1 TLTLSGNNTFSGGT
15 VLNSGSLNLGS
26 PGALS
31 TVGTVI
37 FNGGVLQYSPSNQ
50 TDYSG
55 RFSTASNQV
64 YKIDTNSEDVTFSAP
79 LNSAGTLLEKI
90 GEGKLIFSDLSR
102 FTAGGFTTTISGG
115 DLVLPTND
123 PSLLTANSLFSGAGT
138 LRIEPISPSFG
149 SNITLSSLS
158 FGSGIFGGVTG
169 STFGSLVLGKSGNA
183 VDLLLDGLP
192 SNVSVNSDQTYYGS
206 EVTVPSGANVGVRTF
221 AGGTLSLIAQTDIHI
236 YDTINVTGAGGV
248 ILKTSQDTAVGG
260 TGTYDLGA
268 YYDANTGSA
277 GHLGK
282 INFDGTVGQF
292 FKTQDGSTAAN
303 LKDYTLASSLDVLK
317 DGSRSGYF
325 ALSADINAA
334 SFHGT
339 DANSNPVYYSSVVDG
354 TFTGIFAGLGHE
366 ISNLQLT
373 NAHAYT
379 GMFAQISSA
388 TIQDIALSSFSVS
401 APNHYTG
408 SLVGRAHGTVELA
421 GIILKNSSISSPN
434 HNYIG
439 GLIGYSDYGTIL
451 NSWIINTQVAGHY
464 MTGGIAGRSLF
475 STVTNVHNVNSSVTA
490 TGNHH
495 TGGLFGD
502 MYNQTSTVISNSS
515 SSGNITSNQQQ
526 VGGLVGRFSGSLVNS
541 YSTGDVY
548 GSDYVGGLVGVQYNT
563 QTHTGIYST
572 GDVTASVQRSGGLF
586 GQLQR
591 GGTILNS
598 YASGTIKQIS
608 HAFAGGLVG
617 INEGGQAVIF
627 DNSYFDGDVIGNG
640 YLGGII
646 GSSNGPTTIRNGS
659 YVSAS
664 LIQGSGAFI
673 GGLVGISNNTVV
685 IKDAYVTTANINAS
699 DNGNTV
705 GGLVGQAAQ
714 VQAENTYVGNSS
726 AGGTTITSRHLTGGL
741 VGKMS
746 GGYIR
751 NAYFK
756 GTIDNTS
763 HNMSQY
769 GGIVGHLT
777 PGSYLSNV
785 FYNIDATQ
793 INGAATATMAG
804 IYNDQY
810 NDWFNSYTVNG
821 DHRDIASKALDIDAY
836 LTKSGDYYLIQTVQD
851 GVSQSDLS
859 DMLGFTLSTLTGS
872 ANAYKFRLTAD
883 LDMSVATTPFIPY
896 FSGAELIGTNSGG
909 SDFHVNNF
917 SWAQSTSNVGFLG
930 FVQKSLIEDI
940 TVNTVAYSGQS
951 VGQTN
956 SIVGADY
963 VGAVMGSMYQGKIHN
978 VHAVLGGAITADNY
992 VGGVVGFLESAPM
1005 GVVSATRLSGV
1016 GYDASLISASN
1027 DYVGGIGGR
1036 FINTAMKEID
1046 VDLNVSGRQFV
1057 GGVAGYAQGNAGY
1070 TDAFIEQGSS
1080 IDIHSTATSITASS
1094 GMVGGL
1100 FGEAHSGTNGRDWST
1115 TASVTGG
1122 SDYVGGLVGFL
1133 RTGSLTNVHSTGA
1146 NVIQTGSSHVGGL
1159 FGYFQGTAVANATTL
1174 ADVTGSGYYT
1184 GGMAGIFQASTATNV
1199 HASGNVTAVNH
1210 YAGGL
1215 IGYSHSG
1222 AISNASAVGRVDA
1235 TSKNY
1240 VGGLIGYATSTTV
1253 SDATASGDVAGTSY
1267 IGGFIG
1273 RTDREVL
1280 NSSASGNVSTD
1291 GKYVGGLVGYQEG
1304 YGAVDSNATGSVSGT
1319 SWVGGLTGL
1328 LNGSTSYIKGSFAT
1342 GSVTGSQDF
1351 VGGLVGA
1358 LDGSIEKLPS
1368 DIPLNRGSQFSYAA
1382 GAVDGIYDVGGLV
1395 GRANSSSSVED
1406 AYSTGN
1412 VAANLNYGGLI
1423 GYFTPGTTV
1432 LNSHYNIDSV
1442 ELNAFTSKA
1451 STLRSDV
1458 SGTITIGG
1466 LYGSQYATWKNLDSN
1481 GDPLLDG
1488 LSTKVGSQVG
1498 DYFALAGDGA
1508 YELRSVQDLIQF
1520 FGFADRADLNFK
1532 LTNDIDLSQNAGLHI
1547 PYVAAGLNFNG
1558 KSISGLDLNQM
1569 TSGLGFV
1576 GHFYSAVDASASN
1589 LSVSGDV
1596 TGVSNLGLAAGGS
1609 WQRGLANVSTS
1620 GEVHGLDVL
1629 YSEVSQDDKAENRN
1643 GYSKVGGVLGY
1654 GWGSSGTVL
1663 KLQNVQSSANVS
1675 GVNAVGGLSG
1685 RLEHAGINGSATTGT
1700 VTSNATAQVAT
1711 PGYTGGLV
1719 GYHDK
1724 SNSYI
1729 KASSHSTG
1737 LVQGYAYV
1745 GGLAGFFEG
1754 ALGESVVN
1762 GQVTYSTFVDS
1773 DVRGKGRSLGGLVG
1787 EHEYGSMTNA
1797 QVLGRVSGWYVS
1809 DAYDFNSGTY
1819 TGGLVGYS
1827 RAAMSYVQ
1835 NAGPLVRG
1843 GHRTGGLAGQLDN
1856 SLSYSTASALVESN
1870 SSYVG
1875 GLLGEGDAVSY
1886 SSFTGNLR
1894 AASSHVGGLVGVLGG
1909 TMDQSFVTGDVT
1921 GLENV
1926 DGTFRY
1932 SGTYT
1937 GGLVGY
1943 TGNTI
1948 QNSYFTGSLVK
1959 GGHQTGGIVGYQGG
1973 WVNSS
1978 YSTGDVEANSS
1989 YVGGVGGNVGYMNY
2003 SYATGNV
2010 TGTDYVGGLAG
2021 QVSWLTE
2028 TYATGDVKGTGSY
2041 IGGLAGNLAGGNILR
2056 VYATGDVIGGT
2067 SSSRI
2072 GGLAGQASG
2081 TIIDSYSTGA
2091 VTASNAYRVGG
2102 FIGESYGTVTN
2113 SFASGDVTAR
2123 DSVGGFIGYGNST
2136 VTSSFSEG
2144 NVISTGHRVGGFIG
2158 SQVGGTIDQASS
2170 TGNVN
2175 SSGNYIG
2182 GFAGEIR
2189 GVVKNSTS
2197 LVGTVS
2203 DVSNFGVSGNDRVG
2217 GFVGSNSGTITDST
2231 STASVKGSGNYV
2243 GGFVGIQETSSISG
2257 AASFGSVT
2265 GDYQLGGF
2273 VGNMQ
2278 NGVITKSYS
2287 NSEVIGTSD
2296 LSSSEAGGFV
2306 GRSFQG
2312 TISLSRASGNV
2323 SGPSNVGGF
2332 VGYMDYTG
2340 TISKSYATGSV
2351 TQDALATMRS
2361 TSGVGGFAGYLDF
2374 NTSGGL
2380 DDIYA
2385 MGSVHGNENIG
2396 GLVGYAKTGEITDAF
2411 STGVVLAANGA
2422 NSGGSFGQVRNTT
2435 DGSGNNYVTITD
2447 VYFDSD
2453 SSGKLSDGAGTNISL
2468 AATGVQTASLKGST
2482 TGALFD
2488 YLNTWGKSDGLY
2500 PYITEFYPNT
2510 PQALFGV
2517 AKNSDGSVAVG
2528 AQVLNYSGSVLING
2542 GAASTGADGSYYS
2555 LIGSGALFFD
2565 GNLPSE
2571 VISLSLVDGGSSYVS
2586 APTVSI
2592 VETQTTKSI
2601 GSATIS
2607 PITNRLTSV
2616 SFSSAR
2622 GSGATISAF
2631 YGTDNL
2637 DPLTYQKITG
2647 FTISN
2652 SGSLYGPQVDVTIAG
2667 GTSGTYA
2674 TATALTA
2681 SLASTS
2687 KIASTLVLAGD
2698 TSVSALNYS
2707 ENHTIDS
2714 NRNVER
2720 ELVQGLTEL
2729 NTSAGSYSAMN
2740 SDIDNTIG
2748 SSVYSTFSQELTQKS
2763 RLDLTT
2769 QGQAGTFDIDVD
2781 LNYDDGG
2788 VTNAGTI
2795 LVKGSALSVSSS
2807 SITSSDA
2814 QSYLSSINLLND
2826 LTLTGTMISTDQS
2839 ITGNDFDLTLVAN
2852 WTSGSTVSGV
2862 KDLSISGSADL
2873 GNSVST
2879 TGTQSYASSVLL
2891 QTAAIDVNTLG
2902 ASATGSDISIL
2913 GAISIGGSPHDL
2925 SIRAGLGDVTL
2936 SDTIGGGVGID
2947 NLSIEAENISV
2958 QTVLV
2963 SSLAAFDVGV
2973 SGSVGAISDAGGL
2986 GA

>member
-1 TLTLSGNNTFSGGT
+1 GIISGAGDIAVSGAGTLTLSGNNTFSGGT

-206 EVTVPSGANVGVRTF
+206 EVTVPSGANVGVRRF

-379 GMFAQISSA
+379 GMFAQTSSA

-401 APNHYTG
+401 APNHFTG

-586 GQLQR
+586 GQLQS

-685 IKDAYVTTANINAS
+685 IKDSYVTTASINAS
-699 DNGNTV
+699 DNGNKV

-872 ANAYKFRLTAD
+872 ANAYKFKLTAD

-992 VGGVVGFLESAPM
+992 VGGIVGFLESAPM

-1122 SDYVGGLVGFL
+1122 SDYVGGL
-1133 RTGSLTNVHSTGA
+1133 
-1146 NVIQTGSSHVGGL
+1146 
-1159 FGYFQGTAVANATTL
+1159 
-1174 ADVTGSGYYT
+1174 
-1184 GGMAGIFQASTATNV
+1184 
-1199 HASGNVTAVNH
+1199 
-1210 YAGGL
+1210 
-1215 IGYSHSG
+1215 
-1222 AISNASAVGRVDA
+1222 
-1235 TSKNY
+1235 
-1240 VGGLIGYATSTTV
+1240 
-1253 SDATASGDVAGTSY
+1253 
-1267 IGGFIG
+1267 
-1273 RTDREVL
+1273 
-1280 NSSASGNVSTD
+1280 
-1291 GKYVGGLVGYQEG
+1291 
-1304 YGAVDSNATGSVSGT
+1304 
-1319 SWVGGLTGL
+1319 
-1328 LNGSTSYIKGSFAT
+1328 
-1342 GSVTGSQDF
+1342 
-1351 VGGLVGA
+1351 
-1358 LDGSIEKLPS
+1358 
-1368 DIPLNRGSQFSYAA
+1368 
-1382 GAVDGIYDVGGLV
+1382 
-1395 GRANSSSSVED
+1395 
-1406 AYSTGN
+1406 
-1412 VAANLNYGGLI
+1412 
-1423 GYFTPGTTV
+1423 
-1432 LNSHYNIDSV
+1432 
-1442 ELNAFTSKA
+1442 
-1451 STLRSDV
+1451 
-1458 SGTITIGG
+1458 
-1466 LYGSQYATWKNLDSN
+1466 
-1481 GDPLLDG
+1481 
-1488 LSTKVGSQVG
+1488 
-1498 DYFALAGDGA
+1498 
-1508 YELRSVQDLIQF
+1508 
-1520 FGFADRADLNFK
+1520 
-1532 LTNDIDLSQNAGLHI
+1532 
-1547 PYVAAGLNFNG
+1547 
-1558 KSISGLDLNQM
+1558 
-1569 TSGLGFV
+1569 
-1576 GHFYSAVDASASN
+1576 
-1589 LSVSGDV
+1589 
-1596 TGVSNLGLAAGGS
+1596 
-1609 WQRGLANVSTS
+1609 
-1620 GEVHGLDVL
+1620 
-1629 YSEVSQDDKAENRN
+1629 
-1643 GYSKVGGVLGY
+1643 
-1654 GWGSSGTVL
+1654 
-1663 KLQNVQSSANVS
+1663 
-1675 GVNAVGGLSG
+1675 
-1685 RLEHAGINGSATTGT
+1685 
-1700 VTSNATAQVAT
+1700 
-1711 PGYTGGLV
+1711 
-1719 GYHDK
+1719 
-1724 SNSYI
+1724 
-1729 KASSHSTG
+1729 
-1737 LVQGYAYV
+1737 
-1745 GGLAGFFEG
+1745 
-1754 ALGESVVN
+1754 
-1762 GQVTYSTFVDS
+1762 
-1773 DVRGKGRSLGGLVG
+1773 
-1787 EHEYGSMTNA
+1787 
-1797 QVLGRVSGWYVS
+1797 
-1809 DAYDFNSGTY
+1809 
-1819 TGGLVGYS
+1819 
-1827 RAAMSYVQ
+1827 
-1835 NAGPLVRG
+1835 
-1843 GHRTGGLAGQLDN
+1843 
-1856 SLSYSTASALVESN
+1856 
-1870 SSYVG
+1870 
-1875 GLLGEGDAVSY
+1875 
-1886 SSFTGNLR
+1886 
-1894 AASSHVGGLVGVLGG
+1894 
-1909 TMDQSFVTGDVT
+1909 
-1921 GLENV
+1921 
-1926 DGTFRY
+1926 
-1932 SGTYT
+1932 
-1937 GGLVGY
+1937 
-1943 TGNTI
+1943 
-1948 QNSYFTGSLVK
+1948 
-1959 GGHQTGGIVGYQGG
+1959 
-1973 WVNSS
+1973 
-1978 YSTGDVEANSS
+1978 
-1989 YVGGVGGNVGYMNY
+1989 
-2003 SYATGNV
+2003 
-2010 TGTDYVGGLAG
+2010 
-2021 QVSWLTE
+2021 
-2028 TYATGDVKGTGSY
+2028 
-2041 IGGLAGNLAGGNILR
+2041 
-2056 VYATGDVIGGT
+2056 
-2067 SSSRI
+2067 
-2072 GGLAGQASG
+2072 
-2081 TIIDSYSTGA
+2081 
-2091 VTASNAYRVGG
+2091 
-2102 FIGESYGTVTN
+2102 
-2113 SFASGDVTAR
+2113 
-2123 DSVGGFIGYGNST
+2123 
-2136 VTSSFSEG
+2136 
-2144 NVISTGHRVGGFIG
+2144 
-2158 SQVGGTIDQASS
+2158 
-2170 TGNVN
+2170 
-2175 SSGNYIG
+2175 
-2182 GFAGEIR
+2182 
-2189 GVVKNSTS
+2189 
-2197 LVGTVS
+2197 
-2203 DVSNFGVSGNDRVG
+2203 
-2217 GFVGSNSGTITDST
+2217 
-2231 STASVKGSGNYV
+2231 
-2243 GGFVGIQETSSISG
+2243 
-2257 AASFGSVT
+2257 
-2265 GDYQLGGF
+2265 
-2273 VGNMQ
+2273 
-2278 NGVITKSYS
+2278 
-2287 NSEVIGTSD
+2287 
-2296 LSSSEAGGFV
+2296 
-2306 GRSFQG
+2306 
-2312 TISLSRASGNV
+2312 
-2323 SGPSNVGGF
+2323 
-2332 VGYMDYTG
+2332 
-2340 TISKSYATGSV
+2340 
-2351 TQDALATMRS
+2351 
-2361 TSGVGGFAGYLDF
+2361 
-2374 NTSGGL
+2374 
-2380 DDIYA
+2380 
-2385 MGSVHGNENIG
+2385 
-2396 GLVGYAKTGEITDAF
+2396 
-2411 STGVVLAANGA
+2411 
-2422 NSGGSFGQVRNTT
+2422 
-2435 DGSGNNYVTITD
+2435 
-2447 VYFDSD
+2447 
-2453 SSGKLSDGAGTNISL
+2453 
-2468 AATGVQTASLKGST
+2468 
-2482 TGALFD
+2482 
-2488 YLNTWGKSDGLY
+2488 
-2500 PYITEFYPNT
+2500 
-2510 PQALFGV
+2510 
-2517 AKNSDGSVAVG
+2517 
-2528 AQVLNYSGSVLING
+2528 
-2542 GAASTGADGSYYS
+2542 
-2555 LIGSGALFFD
+2555 
-2565 GNLPSE
+2565 
-2571 VISLSLVDGGSSYVS
+2571 
-2586 APTVSI
+2586 
-2592 VETQTTKSI
+2592 
-2601 GSATIS
+2601 
-2607 PITNRLTSV
+2607 
-2616 SFSSAR
+2616 
-2622 GSGATISAF
+2622 
-2631 YGTDNL
+2631 
-2637 DPLTYQKITG
+2637 
-2647 FTISN
+2647 
-2652 SGSLYGPQVDVTIAG
+2652 
-2667 GTSGTYA
+2667 
-2674 TATALTA
+2674 
-2681 SLASTS
+2681 
-2687 KIASTLVLAGD
+2687 
-2698 TSVSALNYS
+2698 
-2707 ENHTIDS
+2707 
-2714 NRNVER
+2714 
-2720 ELVQGLTEL
+2720 
-2729 NTSAGSYSAMN
+2729 
-2740 SDIDNTIG
+2740 
-2748 SSVYSTFSQELTQKS
+2748 
-2763 RLDLTT
+2763 
-2769 QGQAGTFDIDVD
+2769 
-2781 LNYDDGG
+2781 
-2788 VTNAGTI
+2788 
-2795 LVKGSALSVSSS
+2795 
-2807 SITSSDA
+2807 
-2814 QSYLSSINLLND
+2814 
-2826 LTLTGTMISTDQS
+2826 
-2839 ITGNDFDLTLVAN
+2839 
-2852 WTSGSTVSGV
+2852 
-2862 KDLSISGSADL
+2862 
-2873 GNSVST
+2873 
-2879 TGTQSYASSVLL
+2879 
-2891 QTAAIDVNTLG
+2891 
-2902 ASATGSDISIL
+2902 
-2913 GAISIGGSPHDL
+2913 
-2925 SIRAGLGDVTL
+2925 
-2936 SDTIGGGVGID
+2936 
-2947 NLSIEAENISV
+2947 
-2958 QTVLV
+2958 
-2963 SSLAAFDVGV
+2963 
-2973 SGSVGAISDAGGL
+2973 
-2986 GA
+2986 